1 MNVLTIRRELVKRGV
16 PKEHVGWICICDNQI
31 ILMIADEMCC
41 TARNKY
47 YGRIDSVEHDCDLY
61 RWDYCDDC
69 RLEDSNIGFYG
80 NDVTVDS
87 FLGVLTS
94 AVLYHM

>member
-1 MNVLTIRRELVKRGV
+1 
-16 PKEHVGWICICDNQI
+16 
-31 ILMIADEMCC
+31 MIADEMSCP
-41 TARNKY
+41 ARNKN

-69 RLEDSNIGFYG
+69 RLEDSNIDYYG

-87 FLGVLTS
+87 FLGVLAS